1 MKFRVSMSPGRLVC
15 TCPRLVLQ
23 AGSQQRWIAEACVC
37 LSVNQMQFSQHRC
50 VMQVLGCPSAV
61 SEQLCDDLNV
71 SSAGEHGIYFG
82 VILSVRKCM
91 MMMTSVA
98 WVVVAV

>member
-15 TCPRLVLQ
+15 PCQRLVLQ
-23 AGSQQRWIAEACVC
+23 AGIQQRWIAEACVC

-50 VMQVLGCPSAV
+50 VLQALGCPSVV

-71 SSAGEHGIYFG
+71 SSTGECGICFG
-82 VILSVRKCM
+82 VIFSVRKCV
-91 MMMTSVA
+91 TSVT